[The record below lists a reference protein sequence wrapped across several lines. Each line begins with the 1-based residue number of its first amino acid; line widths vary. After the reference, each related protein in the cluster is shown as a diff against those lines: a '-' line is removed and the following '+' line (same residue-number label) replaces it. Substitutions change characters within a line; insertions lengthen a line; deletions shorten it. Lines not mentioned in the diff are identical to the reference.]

1 MEQYQDCEIPIH
13 SLRYDKSDN
22 SLILVLSAAIEDESG
37 IHEYSR
43 VTCMNNNKKDIV
55 SFYYI
60 DILKTYYQRLL

>member
-1 MEQYQDCEIPIH
+1 MEQCQDCETPIH
-13 SLRYDKSDN
+13 SLWYDKSDN

-37 IHEYSR
+37 IHER
-43 VTCMNNNKKDIV
+43 ITCMNNNKKDIV